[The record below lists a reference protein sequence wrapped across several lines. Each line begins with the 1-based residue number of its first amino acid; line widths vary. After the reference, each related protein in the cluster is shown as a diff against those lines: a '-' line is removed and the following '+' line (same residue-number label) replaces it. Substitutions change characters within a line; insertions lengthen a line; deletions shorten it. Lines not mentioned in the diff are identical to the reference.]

1 MHAIK
6 ILVAEDDPVSCI
18 LLCDFLAAEGHDV
31 SAAHDGKE
39 ALHRARS
46 GHFDLMV
53 VDLHMPFLDG
63 LQVIRAL
70 RGEPGHEALVLIAV
84 TGDGGARKRDE
95 LRAAG
100 ADCFMVKPLDLVEL
114 LAQIEP
120 LRSAHAIQARR
131 GL

>member
-1 MHAIK
+1 MNAIK

-18 LLCDFLAAEGHDV
+18 LLCDFLAAEGHAV
-31 SAAHDGKE
+31 SAAHDGRE
-39 ALHRARS
+39 ALRLARAGR
-46 GHFDLMV
+46 FDLVV
-53 VDLHMPFLDG
+53 VDLHMPYLDG

-70 RGEPGHEALVLIAV
+70 RGEPGHDALVVIAV

-95 LRAAG
+95 LLAAG

-120 LRSAHAIQARR
+120 IGSAHAIKARR
-131 GL
+131 GF

>member
-18 LLCDFLAAEGHDV
+18 LLCDFLAAEGHAV

-39 ALHRARS
+39 ALRLART
-46 GHFDLMV
+46 GHFDLLV
-53 VDLHMPFLDG
+53 VDLHMPFLGG

-70 RGEPGHEALVLIAV
+70 RGEPGHDALVVIAV
-84 TGDGGARKRDE
+84 TGDGGARQRDE
-95 LRAAG
+95 LLAAG

-120 LRSAHAIQARR
+120 LGSARAVQARR
-131 GL
+131 GF